1 MAKPS
6 LEKVPRF
13 FKDNIQKKMSDKK
26 VIVVGGGFAGCESA
40 WACANSEVQVALY
53 EMRPAK
59 MTPAH
64 KTHKLA
70 ELVCSNSFKS
80 KNPDSPSGL
89 LKQEMQALGSL
100 MVPTAFQHS
109 VPGGEALSVDREKF
123 ADEMTHKI
131 ENHPLIEVRRE
142 EFSIDKVKNEKD
154 VCAIIIATGPLTS
167 DSLSKWIFEITGK
180 KHLYFY
186 DAVSPTIEA
195 DSINREIAW
204 EQSRY
209 DKGDAGYLN
218 CPMNREEYEKFVD
231 ELLKA
236 EKAPLHDFEKGK
248 YFEGCM
254 PIEEI
259 AERGRNSLAFGNFK
273 PVGLTNPRTGKRA
286 YVVVQL
292 RPENRE
298 RTLYSMVGCQT
309 RMKWGE
315 QKRVFRMIPGLEEA
329 EFVRYGVIHRNTY
342 LDSPRILNSDFSFK
356 KTIKEFPDIKL
367 FFAGQIT
374 GVEGYLESGA
384 SGLLA
389 GHNAARIAKG
399 LPVIAPPRQSAY
411 GCLIAHV
418 TNDAAEEFSPMNIN
432 WGLFPTPPEQMKDK
446 QQMRSLKLKH
456 ARDAFR
462 KWLEETTFAGLVR

>member
-1 MAKPS
+1 
-6 LEKVPRF
+6 
-13 FKDNIQKKMSDKK
+13 MSDKK

-40 WACANSEVQVALY
+40 WACANNGVQVVLY

-100 MVPTAFQHS
+100 MIPTAYKHS
-109 VPGGEALSVDREKF
+109 VPGGEALCVDREKF
-123 ADEMTHKI
+123 ADDMTDKI
-131 ENHPLIEVRRE
+131 ENHPLIKVRRE
-142 EFSIDKVKNEKD
+142 EFSIDKIKSEKN

-167 DSLSKWIFEITGK
+167 DSLSKWISEITGK

-186 DAVSPTIEA
+186 DAISPTIEA

-254 PIEEI
+254 PIEKI
-259 AERGRNSLAFGNFK
+259 AEKGRDSLAFGNFK

-286 YVVVQL
+286 YAVVQL

-315 QKRVFRMIPGLEEA
+315 QKRVFQMIPGLEEA
-329 EFVRYGVIHRNTY
+329 EFVRFGVIHRNTY
-342 LDSPRILNSDFSFK
+342 LDAPRVLNPDLSFK
-356 KTIKEFPDIKL
+356 GEAPEMSSCKL

-384 SGLLA
+384 TGLLA
-389 GHNAARIAKG
+389 GWNASRLAKG
-399 LPVIAPPRQSAY
+399 SPSIIPPRESAY

-418 TNDAAEEFSPMNIN
+418 TNEIAEEYAPMNIN
-432 WGLFPTPPEQMKDK
+432 WGLFPEVDHGLKDK
-446 QQMRSLKLKH
+446 TLKKKKKLER
-456 ARDAFR
+456 ARKSFE
-462 KWLEETTFAGLVR
+462 KWMSETSIGIVSVNTR